1 MQAQWPTLLF
11 NQGHCGCWGATPPL
25 DPPITNASIPSL
37 SSSSSSPAAPRSM
50 SESTYHDN
58 TSEEGHNN
66 SEENDRQTNT
76 AQPCGLLIA
85 EGGNAEAAAA
95 AAGTE
100 RSSAAAA
107 VVSLLP
113 AGRKRKAPN
122 PGSDPRV
129 SSFRLCPQVLKMLW
143 SLAYLALLSFKR
155 CFFSCICSFFYFVYF

>member
-1 MQAQWPTLLF
+1 
-11 NQGHCGCWGATPPL
+11 
-25 DPPITNASIPSL
+25 
-37 SSSSSSPAAPRSM
+37 M

-76 AQPCGLLIA
+76 AQPFGLLIA
-85 EGGNAEAAAA
+85 EGGNAEAAA